1 MTTDNP
7 TTRGGRPAPRAGSR
21 PVLATLLLAS
31 MLTTMAGAII
41 APSLPAMEKH
51 FSSVDNAAFL
61 VRLVLTIPAL
71 AIAIGAPFVG
81 TLVDRVGRKPVLAFS
96 VGLFGIAGG
105 SGLVLDDLYAILA
118 GRLLLGVSVAG
129 IMTATTTLVTD
140 YYPGES
146 RSRVLGLQAGF
157 MGFGGV
163 AFLSFGGVLADM
175 NWRGPFAIYL
185 VALPLTLLVLRY
197 VTEPPAVAAGRG
209 ADGRPAGARMPSLAF
224 GIYALVLASQVMFYT
239 IPSQLPFYLEDIGGI
254 GASGAGLAIA
264 LMSLANALVG
274 LNFGRIHKRFGVRPV
289 AVATFTLL
297 ALGFAAIGSSSHVAL
312 VLVGLVLVG
321 SGIGMLIPNLNTWLA
336 SRTPAAIRGRVL
348 SGVTSCLFLGQFLS
362 PVLSQPATGRLGI
375 DGIYLAAAGLGIAV
389 AVVLLLTSAGRKDP
403 ADAPADAPGTGPA
416 APAAAHPAPDAAAQ
430 R

>member
-1 MTTDNP
+1 MVTPNNDEFQGEQP
-7 TTRGGRPAPRAGSR
+7 IPKAASR
-21 PVLATLLLAS
+21 PVLATLLVAS

-61 VRLVLTIPAL
+61 VRMVLTIPAL
-71 AIAIGAPFVG
+71 MIAVGAPFVG

-105 SGLVLDDLYAILA
+105 SGLLLDDLYAILA

-146 RSRVLGLQAGF
+146 RSRILGLQAGF

-163 AFLSFGGVLADM
+163 AFLSLGGVLADLD
-175 NWRGPFAIYL
+175 WRGPFAIYL
-185 VALPLTLLVLRY
+185 VALPLTLFVLRY
-197 VTEPPAVAAGRG
+197 ITEPPAAAAPRG

-274 LNFGRIHKRFGVRPV
+274 LNFGRINKRFGIRPV
-289 AVATFTLL
+289 AVATFVLL
-297 ALGFAAIGSSSHVAL
+297 ALGFATIGASSHVVL
-312 VLVGLVLVG
+312 VLAGLVLVG
-321 SGIGMLIPNLNTWLA
+321 AGIGMLIPNLNTWLA

-362 PVLSQPATGRLGI
+362 PVLSQPVSGSLGI
-375 DGIYLAAAGLGIAV
+375 DGIYLAAAGIGVAV
-389 AVVLLLTSAGRKDP
+389 AVVLLFSGAGRQESAG
-403 ADAPADAPGTGPA
+403 AAQEAPAPK
-416 APAAAHPAPDAAAQ
+416 AAAG
-430 R
+430 RR

>member
-1 MTTDNP
+1 MVTPNNDEFQGEQP
-7 TTRGGRPAPRAGSR
+7 IPRPASR
-21 PVLATLLLAS
+21 PVLATLLVAS

-61 VRLVLTIPAL
+61 VRMVLTIPAL
-71 AIAIGAPFVG
+71 MIAVGAPFVG
-81 TLVDRVGRKPVLAFS
+81 TLVDRVGRKPVLACS

-105 SGLVLDDLYAILA
+105 SGLLLDDLYAILA
-118 GRLLLGVSVAG
+118 GRLLLGVAVAG

-146 RSRVLGLQAGF
+146 RSRILGLQAGF

-163 AFLSFGGVLADM
+163 AFLSLGGVLADLD
-175 NWRGPFAIYL
+175 WRGPFAIYL
-185 VALPLTLLVLRY
+185 VALPLTVLVLRY
-197 VTEPPAVAAGRG
+197 ITEPPAVAAPAG

-274 LNFGRIHKRFGVRPV
+274 LNFGRINKRFGVRPV

-297 ALGFAAIGSSSHVAL
+297 ALGFATIGASSHVAL
-312 VLVGLVLVG
+312 VLAGLVLVG
-321 SGIGMLIPNLNTWLA
+321 AGIGMLIPNLNTWLA

-362 PVLSQPATGRLGI
+362 PVLSQPVSGSLGI
-375 DGIYLAAAGLGIAV
+375 DGIYLAAAGIGIAV
-389 AVVLLLTSAGRKDP
+389 AVVLLLSRAGRQDSAGAAP
-403 ADAPADAPGTGPA
+403 QAPAPQ
-416 APAAAHPAPDAAAQ
+416 AAAG
-430 R
+430 RR

>member
-1 MTTDNP
+1 MVTPNNDEFQGEQP
-7 TTRGGRPAPRAGSR
+7 IPRAGAR

-51 FSSVDNAAFL
+51 FASVDNAAFL
-61 VRLVLTIPAL
+61 VRMVLTIPAL
-71 AIAIGAPFVG
+71 MIAVGAPVVG
-81 TLVDRVGRKPVLAFS
+81 TLVDRVGRKPVLACS

-105 SGLVLDDLYAILA
+105 SGLLLDDLYAILA
-118 GRLLLGVSVAG
+118 GRLLLGVAVAG

-146 RSRVLGLQAGF
+146 RSRILGLQAGF

-163 AFLSFGGVLADM
+163 AFLSLGGVLADLD
-175 NWRGPFAIYL
+175 WRGPFAIYL
-185 VALPLTLLVLRY
+185 VALPLTVLVLRY
-197 VTEPPAVAAGRG
+197 ITEPPAVAAPGG

-274 LNFGRIHKRFGVRPV
+274 LNFGRINKRFGVRPV

-297 ALGFAAIGSSSHVAL
+297 ALGFATIGASSHVAL
-312 VLVGLVLVG
+312 VLAGLVLVG
-321 SGIGMLIPNLNTWLA
+321 AGIGMLIPNLNTWLA

-362 PVLSQPATGRLGI
+362 PVLSQPVSGSLGI
-375 DGIYLAAAGLGIAV
+375 DGIYLAAAGIGIAV
-389 AVVLLLTSAGRKDP
+389 AVVLLLSRAGRQEN
-403 ADAPADAPGTGPA
+403 AGAAQEAPAPQ
-416 APAAAHPAPDAAAQ
+416 AAAA
-430 R
+430 RR